1 MAGLCWPA
9 AAPEAVTSSRSV
21 MSVRYATPSSTSRR
35 TACLVSSL
43 ESGSGVVPPSQ
54 SGSAASPESSFP
66 KSRRLLRPTDFR
78 VVYDRGFK
86 VPCSCFV
93 AFCWK
98 DPAGPEQAK
107 GPLVGFTAPR
117 ALGKAVARNRM
128 KRRVR
133 EVIRKRLHLLDPA
146 WRIVW
151 NLRRAA
157 RLAPLAQI
165 ESEVEK
171 VLTRCSA

>member
-1 MAGLCWPA
+1 MP
-9 AAPEAVTSSRSV
+9 PE
-21 MSVRYATPSSTSRR
+21 
-35 TACLVSSL
+35 
-43 ESGSGVVPPSQ
+43 
-54 SGSAASPESSFP
+54 SAAYP
-66 KSRRLLRPTDFR
+66 KSRRLLRPADFR
-78 VVYDRGFK
+78 NVYDRGFK

-98 DPAGPEQAK
+98 EPAGPDPAQ
-107 GPLVGFTAPR
+107 GPRIGFTAPR
-117 ALGKAVARNRM
+117 VLGKAVARNRM

-133 EVIRKRLHLLDPA
+133 ETVRKRLAVLDPS

-157 RLAPLAQI
+157 RSAPLQLI

-171 VLTRCSA
+171 VLSRCSA